1 MTSSFQSNYRRS
13 IELMTKI
20 KQDVPLDLAAHQP
33 SDNHWYGFCIL
44 HVYPELPF
52 YSFCHQTAA
61 KIKNSFKPKIFTTI
75 LGVTKIFQKIETI
88 SDIISDRSII
98 II

>member
-1 MTSSFQSNYRRS
+1 MTSNSQSHCRMS
-13 IELMTKI
+13 IELMSKI
-20 KQDVPLDLAAHQP
+20 KQDVPLDLAALQP

-52 YSFCHQTAA
+52 YSLCHQTAA
-61 KIKNSFKPKIFTTI
+61 KIKNSFF